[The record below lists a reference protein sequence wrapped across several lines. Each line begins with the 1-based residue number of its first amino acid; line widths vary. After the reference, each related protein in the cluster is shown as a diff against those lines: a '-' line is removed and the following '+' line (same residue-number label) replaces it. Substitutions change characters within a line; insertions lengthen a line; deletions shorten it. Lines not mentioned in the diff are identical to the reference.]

1 MTGIKAFLKKETV
14 FSAALVLALASMILC
29 PPYPGYINYIDIST
43 LELLFCLMCA
53 VAGLRSAGVMDRLA
67 ETLIARAKSAK
78 LLALA
83 MVALC
88 FFASMLITNDVALIT
103 FVPLTIAVFGSADKR
118 RLALTVVMET
128 AAANLGSMATP
139 IGNPQNLLLYSH
151 YALSAGE
158 FFSIILPFAAF
169 CLVITGA
176 AAALFRYGELEK
188 PERREKAAVNIRDTA
203 VYAALFLICVLTVL
217 KLISSHICF
226 AVVLL
231 IVLVYNRRVLLRVDY
246 FLLLTFVCFFVFVG
260 NVSSVEAVRRAVSA
274 VLAGREVA
282 VSALAS
288 QVISNVPAAVMLAPF
303 TENAKELLLGV
314 NIGGLGT
321 PVASLASLISY
332 KQYCAC
338 ENPDRGAFFK
348 IFFAVNFALLAVLLA
363 AAYLF
368 FI

>member
-1 MTGIKAFLKKETV
+1 MNMNKDFQNGAVPAQHPDYRAEIAAIVRSGLTPRRMRDQILDYHENDIAAAMELLRKDERSRLYSVLDVETL
-14 FSAALVLALASMILC
+14 ADVLSYSEQLQEYLGELSIRKRIEVL
-29 PPYPGYINYIDIST
+29 SR
-43 LELLFCLMCA
+43 LELPE
-53 VAGLRSAGVMDRLA
+53 VT
-67 ETLIARAKSAK
+67 EY
-78 LLALA
+78 
-83 MVALC
+83 
-88 FFASMLITNDVALIT
+88 
-103 FVPLTIAVFGSADKR
+103 R
-118 RLALTVVMET
+118 R
-128 AAANLGSMATP
+128 
-139 IGNPQNLLLYSH
+139 Q
-151 YALSAGE
+151 
-158 FFSIILPFAAF
+158 
-169 CLVITGA
+169 
-176 AAALFRYGELEK
+176 LEK

-226 AVVLL
+226 AAVLL

-274 VLAGREVA
+274 VLAGRELA

>member
-1 MTGIKAFLKKETV
+1 MAKIKAFLKKEMV
-14 FSAALVLALASMILC
+14 FSIAALLALASMALC
-29 PPYPGYINYIDIST
+29 PPSLEYIDYLDLST

-53 VAGLRSAGVMDRLA
+53 VAGLRHAGVMDRLA
-67 ETLIARAKSAK
+67 ETLIERAKSAK

-83 MVALC
+83 LTALC
-88 FFASMLITNDVALIT
+88 FFAAMLITNDVALIT

-118 RLALTVVMET
+118 RLVITVVMET
-128 AAANLGSMATP
+128 VAANLGSMATP
-139 IGNPQNLLLYSH
+139 IGNPQNLFLYSS
-151 YALSAGE
+151 YGLSAGE
-158 FFSIILPFAAF
+158 FFATTLPFAAL

-176 AAALFRYGELEK
+176 AAAVFKYGAIKK
-188 PERREKAAVNIRDTA
+188 PEQSEKKAVNLRDTV
-203 VYAALFLICVLTVL
+203 VYTALFVVCVLTVL

-226 AVVLL
+226 AVVLV
-231 IVLVYNRRVLLRVDY
+231 IVLAYNRRILLRVDY

-260 NVSSVEAVRRAVSA
+260 NISSVEAVRRAVSA
-274 VLAGREVA
+274 ALSGRELL
-282 VSALAS
+282 VSAAAS

-332 KQYCAC
+332 KQYCVC

-348 IFFAVNFALLAVLLA
+348 IFLAVNFALLIILLA